1 MERRLLEAAK
11 LGFKKCVVPTSAAKA
26 LKGSVG
32 AGFITIPC
40 GDIKEVIEKLF
51 SRTY

>member
-11 LGFKKCVVPTSAAKA
+11 LGFKKCVVPKSAAKSR
-26 LKGSVG
+26 KGAVG

-40 GDIKEVIEKLF
+40 ADVKEVIEKL
-51 SRTY
+51 SLRN